1 MYIKALYGIILF
13 FPTSHYIS
21 GWRLVAKTTHLIVF
35 LITDS
40 GLIGVGEGTP
50 YDTSVVDDY
59 AKALSLARKVQGL
72 SLDDALDILRS
83 SEYSEFRRR
92 EQVNYGA
99 FLALESAVIHALVQ
113 SKKLKYEAE
122 VMGGVYRSEVP
133 VAYTIFL
140 SHPGSMSHKLED
152 AIKLGFNHVKIKI
165 PCNLEELRKL
175 LEVLYSVKRQYDEKV
190 VLRADA
196 NECFSTF
203 EKAEKALLIMERY
216 GIDIVEQP
224 MPRNMLRDIAKLRKR
239 FHPAI
244 EIMLDESLRKSSDIE
259 LFAQLEVADA
269 INFHPSKLGCLTI
282 TREAILQT
290 QKLGMKANIGSA
302 LMTEIGLFH
311 YLNLA
316 ASIPRLDY
324 PLEELGLY
332 NFYGYGVTRNPL
344 EILNGKLKLQ
354 NASLLSSDLDFDL
367 MKKFVI
373 KRHEFLINQILRFL
387 GKGLRI
393 VKLH

>member
-1 MYIKALYGIILF
+1 MIIRQIYIAILS
-13 FPTSHYIS
+13 FPTAHYIS
-21 GWRLVAKTTHLIVF
+21 GWRPVTRTFHLVTLLLI
-35 LITDS
+35 DS
-40 GLIGVGEGTP
+40 GILGIGEGTP
-50 YDTSVVDDY
+50 YWSSSADDY
-59 AKALSLARKVQGL
+59 AKVLSLARKIQEMYL
-72 SLDDALDILRS
+72 EDALNTLRS
-83 SEYSEFRRR
+83 SEYGEFRKGK
-92 EQVNYGA
+92 QVNYGA
-99 FLALESAVIHALVQ
+99 YLALESAVIHALVQ

-122 VMGGVYRSEVP
+122 VKGGVYRSEVP

-140 SHPGSMSHKLED
+140 SHPRTMSHKLEE

-196 NECFSTF
+196 NECFPTF
-203 EKAEKALLIMERY
+203 EKAEKALLIMEQY
-216 GIDIVEQP
+216 GIDIIEQP

-244 EIMLDESLRKSSDIE
+244 EIMLDESLRNPSDIE

-354 NASLLSSDLDFDL
+354 NASLLFLNLDFDI

-373 KRHEFLINQILRFL
+373 KKHEFLTNQILRLL

-393 VKLH
+393 AKLY

>member
-59 AKALSLARKVQGL
+59 AKMLSLVRKVQGL
-72 SLDDALDILRS
+72 SLEDALDILRS

-140 SHPGSMSHKLED
+140 SHPRIMSHKLEE
-152 AIKLGFNHVKIKI
+152 AIKLGFNHIKIKI

-224 MPRNMLRDIAKLRKR
+224 MPRNMLRDIAKLRKK

-244 EIMLDESLRKSSDIE
+244 EIMLDESLRKPSDIE

-290 QKLGMKANIGSA
+290 QKLGMKASIGSA

-354 NASLLSSDLDFDL
+354 NASLLSSNLDFDI

-373 KRHEFLINQILRFL
+373 KKHGLLINQILRLL

>member
-1 MYIKALYGIILF
+1 MYIKAVYTTILS
-13 FPTSHYIS
+13 FPSSHYIS
-21 GWRLVAKTTHLIVF
+21 SWKPITKTMHLIVF
-35 LITDS
+35 LLTDS
-40 GLIGVGEGTP
+40 DIIGLGEGTP
-50 YDTSVVDDY
+50 YASTIVEDY
-59 AKALSLARKVQGL
+59 IKVLSLARKIQGL
-72 SLDDALDILRS
+72 SLDNALNTLRS
-83 SEYSEFRRR
+83 NEYNEFKKKRI
-92 EQVNYGA
+92 NCGA
-99 FLALESAVIHALVQ
+99 YLALESALIHALAQ

-122 VMGGVYRSEVP
+122 VMGGVYRTKIP

-140 SHPGSMSHKLED
+140 GHPVIMSRRLEE

-175 LEVLYSVKRQYDEKV
+175 LEVLYPVKKQYDEKV

-203 EKAEKALLIMERY
+203 EKAEKALLIMEQY

-244 EIMLDESLRKSSDIE
+244 EIMLDESLRKPSDIE

-316 ASIPRLDY
+316 ASVPRLDY

-344 EILNGKLKLQ
+344 EILNGGLKLQ
-354 NASLLSSDLDFDL
+354 NASLLSLDLDFDL

-373 KRHEFLINQILRFL
+373 KKHEFLINQILRLL